1 MTEEYDN
8 DNELRK
14 LDCENE
20 YQYLWKVGRLV
31 KEGKYRWKDICTK
44 INKELGYDE
53 YEYKGE
59 SAFRK
64 KVQAAEAFYDNV
76 FIHMNNDMR
85 VEEIKKATNEY
96 EKAKIKLQTEKNEY
110 RQWLRIEAR
119 DEMIIEKLKDSLDHL
134 VPSPSPKRIEVKNN
148 SKQGILC
155 FGDEHYG
162 TEFEILGLNGETLNC
177 YSPEIFEKRMW
188 DLLDETV
195 SIIKKENIDILNVF
209 SLGDFCDGILR
220 VSQLMKL
227 RYGVIDSTIKY
238 TEFIIKWLNE
248 LSKHVFVRFYST
260 EGNHTQLRML
270 SQPKGTFENENM
282 QKIVDSFTEYCLKD
296 NRNIEFYRNPTG
308 LIYTNVFGYTFLGVH
323 GEVKSM
329 EKAIKDLSYIYDV
342 KINYLIAGH
351 LHHSK
356 TEEVGFDCQVINVPS
371 IIGVDSYSV
380 SLYKTANAGATM
392 LVIEDG
398 KGKTIEYSIKLK

>member
-76 FIHMNNDMR
+76 FIHMNNDVR

-134 VPSPSPKRIEVKNN
+134 IPSPSPKRIEIKSN
-148 SKQGILC
+148 SKQGVLC

-162 TEFEILGLNGETLNC
+162 TEFEIIGLNGEILNC
-177 YSPEIFEKRMW
+177 YRPEIFEKRMW
-188 DLLDETV
+188 NLLDETV
-195 SIIKKENIDILNVF
+195 SIIKKENIEILNVF

-238 TEFIIKWLNE
+238 TEFIIRWLNE
-248 LSKHVFVRFYST
+248 LSKHVFVRFHST

-296 NRNIEFYRNPTG
+296 NKNIEFHRNPTG
-308 LIYTNVFGYTFLGVH
+308 LIYANIFGYNLLGVH

-356 TEEVGFDCQVINVPS
+356 SEEVGIDCQVINVPS
-371 IIGVDSYSV
+371 IIGIDSYSV

-392 LVIEDG
+392 LVIEEE